1 LGYGLRKGKRD
12 IEAERPEAPDT
23 AMSGSI
29 CIALIKIVFSKVFV
43 SGAGGEDAVSANEQ
57 LVANG

>member
-1 LGYGLRKGKRD
+1 LRKGKRD